1 MSAQIQYDLFEN
13 PQIVELKDSLTRVRK
28 GTYARLN
35 ALEKKQRE
43 ANELLDILVRNI
55 CKNES

>member
-35 ALEKKQRE
+35 ALEKKQKE

-55 CKNES
+55 CKNE